1 MSSQT
6 YTFTLPSGSEVTFRS
21 PFGADRVNVIQM
33 LKMSLESIAGN
44 TLMIDGYVAVK
55 CITAYGGNPAD
66 GNYKA
71 LYDSLPQEDLDF
83 YLAVFEELF
92 GMSKDKRAEAK
103 EAAAFLRKGQTY
115 IASFNSQS
123 TPTPLATTDG

>member
-1 MSSQT
+1 MSNQT

-66 GNYKA
+66 GNYKT

>member
-1 MSSQT
+1 MSNQA
-6 YTFTLPSGSEVTFRS
+6 YTFTLPSGCEVTFRS

>member
-123 TPTPLATTDG
+123 TPTPLATTAG

>member
-1 MSSQT
+1 MANQT

-71 LYDSLPQEDLDF
+71 LFDALPQEDLDF
-83 YLAVFEELF
+83 YLAVFAELF
-92 GMSKDKRAEAK
+92 GMTEDKRAGAK

-115 IASFNSQS
+115 IASSSSQS
-123 TPTPLATTDG
+123 TPTPLATTAG

>member
-6 YTFTLPSGSEVTFRS
+6 YTVTLPSGSEVTFRS

>member
-1 MSSQT
+1 MANQT

>member
-1 MSSQT
+1 MSNQT

-123 TPTPLATTDG
+123 TPTPLATTAG